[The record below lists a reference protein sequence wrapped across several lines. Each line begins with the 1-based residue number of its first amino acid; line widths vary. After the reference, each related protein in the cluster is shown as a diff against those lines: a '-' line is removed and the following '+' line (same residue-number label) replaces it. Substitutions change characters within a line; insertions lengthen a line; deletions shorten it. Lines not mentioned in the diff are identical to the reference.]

1 MKELLNHVRL
11 NEILKARIRNKET
24 KLVDLVG
31 LRSEEMKKYENRHK
45 MTWFSIKYG

>member
-1 MKELLNHVRL
+1 LSLGCFNDVGHGRFVRL

-31 LRSEEMKKYENRHK
+31 LRSEEMKKSRNR
-45 MTWFSIKYG
+45 